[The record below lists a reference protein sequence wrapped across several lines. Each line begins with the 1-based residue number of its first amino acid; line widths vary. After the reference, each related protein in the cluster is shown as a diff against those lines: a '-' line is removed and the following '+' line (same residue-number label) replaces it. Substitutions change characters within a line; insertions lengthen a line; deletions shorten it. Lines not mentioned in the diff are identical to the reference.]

1 MDPAYPLVHVRS
13 RTVRLRFAV
22 FALLLLLFAAVSLWT
37 WHAPILTSLGRLL
50 VEETPPAP
58 ADLVAVLDNEVPAAA
73 AAADLLGAGY
83 APRILLF
90 KPPPGADEKLLDRL
104 RIPVPNR
111 HELAIVVLHRLGVA
125 SEAIVVEPVTELDT
139 SIAVQ
144 ATARY
149 ARTHDVTRVI
159 VITYRS
165 HTRRA
170 AFLLRHAL
178 GRSAVV
184 IVRASPDDFFH
195 PEGWWRDRRQSRE
208 VIMEGIRWINSVL
221 LGDLWR
227 EEVEAEIDGPRR
239 DGALP
244 QR

>member
-1 MDPAYPLVHVRS
+1 MDPAYPLVHARP

-22 FALLLLLFAAVSLWT
+22 LALVLLLFAAVSLWA
-37 WHAPILTSLGRLL
+37 WHEPILTNLGRLL

-73 AAADLLGAGY
+73 AAADLLAAGY

-104 RIPVPNR
+104 GLPVPNR
-111 HELAIVVLHRLGVA
+111 HELAILVLQRLGVA

-139 SIAVQ
+139 SIAVE

-149 ARTHDVTRVI
+149 ARSHDATRVI
-159 VITYRS
+159 VVTYRS

-170 AFLLRHAL
+170 ALLLRHAL

-184 IVRASPDDFFH
+184 IVRASPEDPFR
-195 PEGWWRDRRQSRE
+195 PEGWWRDRHNSRE
-208 VIMEGIRWINSVL
+208 VIMGSLRWVNSLL

-227 EEVEAEIDGPRR
+227 E
-239 DGALP
+239 
-244 QR
+244 